1 MYPAFVFPGSILPSR
16 MTGDFPSGYTPIL
29 RRETGCWRFVP
40 NHHFTGSACSVIC
53 VPGPYFWRRRRSA

>member
-1 MYPAFVFPGSILPSR
+1 MYPAFAFSRLTSPSR
-16 MTGDFPSGYTPIL
+16 MTGGDLQQNALSL
-29 RRETGCWRFVP
+29 QRETRRWRFVP